1 MKKAQ
6 VQMKKADALDA
17 GWSIPGTSEIARMLD
32 EEITRI
38 ARSESDV
45 LIEGEPGSGKRFFA
59 SLIHLRSTTGKGD
72 NFVEVTSQTPDGE
85 LRVILF
91 EEGRERQEGMLS
103 ESIPRLDHR
112 STLFIN
118 HIEEFSRFNQTRL
131 ARFLIQNNVV
141 AGRRHS
147 KSRVIISTRM
157 SWSKL
162 VEKKRV
168 VDSLDQN
175 VRGFELFVVPP
186 LRDRWED
193 IPALVEL
200 FLMQI
205 PGNGIHYKLAV
216 DSNALHTLQKRA
228 WSDNVR
234 ELRMVVEEAVMNS
247 DNGVVADLSKVLD
260 DVEKV
265 REIIRTIQS
274 GERFSIEQSLEFLEK
289 RFIHRAL
296 MRCSFDLGK
305 TARMLGLTEQNL
317 RYRLRKY
324 NLRNGHFTSKN

>member
-1 MKKAQ
+1 MQTKRT
-6 VQMKKADALDA
+6 DALDT
-17 GWSIPGTSEIARMLD
+17 GWIIPGTSKIARMLD
-32 EEITRI
+32 EQVTRI
-38 ARSESDV
+38 AQSESDV
-45 LIEGEPGSGKRFFA
+45 LIEGEPGSGKGFFA
-59 SLIHLRSTTGKGD
+59 SLIHLRSTTRKLD
-72 NFVEVTSQTPDGE
+72 NFVEITPQTPDGE

-91 EEGRERQEGMLS
+91 EEDRERQEGMLS
-103 ESIPRLDHR
+103 KDIPRLDDR

-118 HIEEFSRFNQTRL
+118 HIEEFSRFNQTGL

-141 AGRRHS
+141 ADRSHS
-147 KSRVIISTRM
+147 KSRVIISTRT

-162 VEKKRV
+162 VETKRV

-175 VRGFELFVVPP
+175 IRGFELLLVPS
-186 LRDRWED
+186 LHDRWED

-205 PGNGIHYKLAV
+205 PDKGTQYTVAL
-216 DSNALHTLQKRA
+216 DSNALVTLQKRT

-247 DNGVVADLSKVLD
+247 DNGFVADLSKVLD

-274 GERFSIEQSLEFLEK
+274 GGRLSIEQSLEFLEK

-296 MRCSFDLGK
+296 MRCSLDLAK